1 MILNRF
7 AVDPDRLKIV
17 ILSTPKTGN
26 TWLGW
31 LLHYAYGIRIVEP
44 LEWAPGW
51 ADDLPPGFVTHQ
63 HLFPSESLVRWLVES
78 QAVAL
83 TTVRHP
89 ADTFLSY
96 FHYVKWCGAGSD
108 PSAAMLKQDGDRPG
122 EYALNYI
129 NYVFPQIYAY
139 SRAWAKL
146 GSHVIR
152 YEDLLADPL
161 SQLREITSKILPL
174 DEERLKTAVLLC
186 KPKLLTSVVDPRLL
200 RTQTAGRGVHELP
213 SEIVDAMASNQ
224 AYASVCKTYGYDW
237 SRSAPE
243 PSGYDYNKIDPFRG
257 HDRFDNGELI
267 SPTLLKIYL
276 QKVPDATARWP
287 EPWVTEGASFW
298 NWLRAPSEMA
308 SLNPDVPVGT
318 LTNIMM
324 VIHNLRADLQ
334 LAYKNPAGS
343 DRMDF
348 ATWFL
353 NTAPSEIAIPW
364 GLIEPVLQS
373 FCSYFS
379 SVSALGRMSA
389 DGTPSPPVLCVQP
402 GQEISVNDISG
413 RRGFHEF
420 ETSGGFAW
428 LAASQTGLIAFLA
441 PPKMLRLQM
450 TFYCVTD
457 RFPAE
462 ELEVTLNGSHLTH
475 RVAPIEGNWVSL
487 ETEPFR
493 PNEKLNVLT
502 LSPPY
507 AIPARFL
514 HPASKDDRYL
524 SVALAKLVFLEEDGL
539 PTKSDSG
546 SDPTASPSTANT

>member
-31 LLHYAYGIRIVEP
+31 LLHYAYGIQIIKP
-44 LEWAPGW
+44 LEWAPGCT
-51 ADDLPPGFVTHQ
+51 DDLPPGFVTHQ
-63 HLFPSESLVRWLVES
+63 HLFPSESLVRWLLES

-83 TTVRHP
+83 TTIRHP
-89 ADTFLSY
+89 ADAFLSY
-96 FHYVKWCGAGSD
+96 FHYIRWCGTASD

-122 EYALNYI
+122 GYALNYI

-161 SQLREITSKILPL
+161 SQLRKITSKIVPL
-174 DEERLKTAVLLC
+174 DEERLKAAVLLC

-200 RTQTAGRGVHELP
+200 RTQTAGRGVQELP
-213 SEIVDAMASNQ
+213 SEIVDAMAGNQ

-237 SRSAPE
+237 SGSAPE

-267 SPTLLKIYL
+267 SPTLVKIYL
-276 QKVPDATARWP
+276 QKVPNVGARWP

-308 SLNPDVPVGT
+308 SSNPDVPVGT

-324 VIHNLRADLQ
+324 VIHSLRPDLQ

-343 DRMDF
+343 DRMQF
-348 ATWFL
+348 AAWFL
-353 NTAPSEIAIPW
+353 NRAPSEIEIPW

-379 SVSALGRMSA
+379 SVSALGRMS
-389 DGTPSPPVLCVQP
+389 VLRVQP
-402 GQEISVNDISG
+402 GEEISVNDIPG

-420 ETSGGFAW
+420 ESSDGFAW
-428 LAASQTGLIAFLA
+428 LAANQTGLIAFLA
-441 PPKMLRLQM
+441 PPKLLRLRM
-450 TFYCVTD
+450 TLYCITD
-457 RFPAE
+457 CFPAE
-462 ELEVTLNGSHLTH
+462 EIEVTLNGARLTH

-487 ETEPFR
+487 ETEAFR
-493 PNEKLNVLT
+493 PTEKLNVLT

-507 AIPARFL
+507 VIPVRFL
-514 HPASKDDRYL
+514 RPASKDDRYL
-524 SVALAKLVFLEEDGL
+524 SVALAKLVFLSEDDL
-539 PTKSDSG
+539 PAKDDSG
-546 SDPTASPSTANT
+546 SDPTASPPTTKQ